1 MNAAAPPA
9 GGGVPAQAHAQ
20 VADADLLAAWRAGD
34 VRAFDLLYDRY
45 RLPVYGFLVRLLGD
59 RVLADDVHQDLWLQ
73 VIERGADFR
82 TGGNVRTWL
91 FTLARSRALDRLR
104 REAVRDGARGRDRD
118 ARAGRGD
125 ADPARGARGSSG
137 HGVAADAGDPAATPA
152 DLQEQARLQGE
163 RAALLQGALAQLPE
177 DQRSVFLL
185 REEGELSLP
194 EAASVLGIPYE
205 TAKSRYRYALARLR
219 DYFGIGTDGRR

>member
-1 MNAAAPPA
+1 MNAAAPP
-9 GGGVPAQAHAQ
+9 GGDSEAAAVD
-20 VADADLLAAWRAGD
+20 VADADLLSAWRAGD

-59 RVLADDVHQDLWLQ
+59 RALADDVHQDLWLQ
-73 VIERGADFR
+73 VIERGGDFR
-82 TGGNVRTWL
+82 AGGNVRTWL

-104 REAVRDGARGRDRD
+104 RDAVRDGSRGRDRD

-125 ADPARGARGSSG
+125 PNAARGAYTSG
-137 HGVAADAGDPAATPA
+137 GHALQANAEDAAATPP

-163 RAALLQGALAQLPE
+163 RAVLLQGALAQLPE

-194 EAASVLGIPYE
+194 EAAAVLGIPYE

-219 DYFGIGTDGRR
+219 DYFGMGADTRR